1 MGCREDSMRRALQW
15 SRAGRQPEPGGR
27 SALGAP
33 PGAADLLRASPRSAA
48 VGTRPWRGGSGV
60 ARAPAVEDGG
70 AEPKSQLAGAP
81 RLRVRRW
88 VPGRRAAGELQ
99 AGGGWASRDRAWV
112 PGARAPGRRGQD
124 AQEPCG
130 GRPLTPLPPEANSQF
145 LSFCSERR
153 RVSLFIM

>member
-1 MGCREDSMRRALQW
+1 M
-15 SRAGRQPEPGGR
+15 
-27 SALGAP
+27 
-33 PGAADLLRASPRSAA
+33 
-48 VGTRPWRGGSGV
+48 
-60 ARAPAVEDGG
+60 EDGG
-70 AEPKSQLAGAP
+70 AEPRSQLAGAP

-99 AGGGWASRDRAWV
+99 AGRGGGRHV
-112 PGARAPGRRGQD
+112 TGPGCPMPAPPDGAAR